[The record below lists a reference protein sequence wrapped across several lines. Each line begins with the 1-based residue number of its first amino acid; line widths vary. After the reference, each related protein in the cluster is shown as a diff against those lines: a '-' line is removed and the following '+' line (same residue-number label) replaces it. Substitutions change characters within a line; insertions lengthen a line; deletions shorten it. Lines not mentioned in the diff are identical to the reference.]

1 MVNFYAILKKE
12 LGSYF
17 KSPIAYMII
26 TVFSV
31 ISGYFFY
38 SLFALFGVMSV
49 QSMNNP
55 NMQSALNITE
65 EVVGPAFSTMS
76 ILILFMAPF
85 LTMRLFSEEKKSGT
99 IELLMTFP
107 IKDIEII
114 MGKFGACFLTFLVML
129 VPTLF
134 YQVILFILGKP
145 ELGPVISGYIG
156 IILLG
161 ASFISLGILISTM
174 TENQIIAAVV
184 TFGALLLFW
193 IIQWG
198 ASFAGPVFAKVLI
211 QLSII
216 EHYQEFARGVID
228 TNDVIFYGLFAF
240 FFLFLTM
247 RSLESK
253 KWRG

>member
-17 KSPIAYMII
+17 KSPIAYMVI

-55 NMQSALNITE
+55 DIQAALNITE
-65 EVVGPAFSTMS
+65 EVVGPVFSTMS
-76 ILILFMAPF
+76 ILILFMTPF

-107 IKDIEII
+107 IRDTEII
-114 MGKFGACFLTFLVML
+114 LGKFGACFITFLVML
-129 VPTLF
+129 APSIF
-134 YQVILFILGKP
+134 YQIILFILGKP
-145 ELGPVISGYIG
+145 EIGPIISGYIG
-156 IILLG
+156 IILMG

-184 TFGALLLFW
+184 TFGSLLLFW
-193 IIQWG
+193 IIQWA
-198 ASFAGPVFAKVLI
+198 ASFTGPVLAKILI
-211 QLSII
+211 HLSII

-228 TNDVIFYGLFAF
+228 TNDAIFYLLFTF

-253 KWRG
+253 KWRS

>member
-1 MVNFYAILKKE
+1 
-12 LGSYF
+12 
-17 KSPIAYMII
+17 
-26 TVFSV
+26 
-31 ISGYFFY
+31 
-38 SLFALFGVMSV
+38 MSV

-76 ILILFMAPF
+76 ILVLFMTPF

>member
-12 LGSYF
+12 LRSYF
-17 KSPIAYMII
+17 TSPIAYMVIM
-26 TVFSV
+26 VFSI
-31 ISGYFFY
+31 ISGYVFY
-38 SLFALFGVMSV
+38 SLLALFGVMSV

-55 NMQSALNITE
+55 YMQSALNITE

-76 ILILFMAPF
+76 IIILFITPF

-99 IELLMTFP
+99 MELLMTFP
-107 IKDIEII
+107 VRDLEII
-114 MGKFGACFLTFLVML
+114 LGKFGACFITFLVML
-129 VPTLF
+129 VPTFF

-145 ELGPVISGYIG
+145 ELGPILTGYVG
-156 IILLG
+156 LILLG
-161 ASFISLGILISTM
+161 AAFISLGILISTT

-198 ASFAGPVFAKVLI
+198 SSFAGPVLAKILV

-228 TNDVIFYGLFAF
+228 TNDTLFYILFSF
-240 FFLFLTM
+240 FFIFLTM
-247 RSLESK
+247 RSLDSM
-253 KWRG
+253 KWRS

>member
-1 MVNFYAILKKE
+1 MVNTYAILKKE
-12 LGSYF
+12 LRSYF
-17 KSPIAYMII
+17 TSPIAYMVI

-55 NMQSALNITE
+55 QMQSALNITE
-65 EVVGPAFSTMS
+65 EVVGPTFSTMS
-76 ILILFMAPF
+76 IIILFMTPF

-99 IELLMTFP
+99 IEMLMTFP
-107 IKDIEII
+107 IKDIEIV
-114 MGKFGACFLTFLVML
+114 MGKFGACFLTFLAML
-129 VPTLF
+129 IPTLL
-134 YQVILFILGKP
+134 YQVILFALGKP

-156 IILLG
+156 IILMG
-161 ASFISLGILISTM
+161 ASFMSLGILISTM

-184 TFGALLLFW
+184 TFGVLLLFW

-198 ASFAGPVFAKVLI
+198 ASFTGPLFAKILI

-228 TNDVIFYGLFAF
+228 TKDAVFYILFSF
-240 FFLFLTM
+240 FFFFLTM

-253 KWRG
+253 KWRS

>member
-1 MVNFYAILKKE
+1 
-12 LGSYF
+12 
-17 KSPIAYMII
+17 
-26 TVFSV
+26 
-31 ISGYFFY
+31 
-38 SLFALFGVMSV
+38 
-49 QSMNNP
+49 
-55 NMQSALNITE
+55 
-65 EVVGPAFSTMS
+65 
-76 ILILFMAPF
+76 
-85 LTMRLFSEEKKSGT
+85 
-99 IELLMTFP
+99 
-107 IKDIEII
+107 
-114 MGKFGACFLTFLVML
+114 ML

>member
-1 MVNFYAILKKE
+1 MVNFFAILKRE
-12 LGSYF
+12 LRSYF
-17 KSPIAYMII
+17 TSPIAYMVI
-26 TVFSV
+26 TVFS
-31 ISGYFFY
+31 IIAGYFFY

-55 NMQSALNITE
+55 YMQSALNITE
-65 EVVGPAFSTMS
+65 EVVGPVFSTMS
-76 ILILFMAPF
+76 ILVLFMTPF

-99 IELLMTFP
+99 IELLLTFP
-107 IKDIEII
+107 IKDIEVI
-114 MGKFGACFLTFLVML
+114 MGKFGACFITFLAML
-129 VPTLF
+129 VPTIF
-134 YQVILFILGKP
+134 YQVILFLLGKP

-198 ASFAGPVFAKVLI
+198 ASFAGPLVGKILI

-216 EHYQEFARGVID
+216 EHYQEFARGVIE
-228 TNDVIFYGLFAF
+228 TNDAIFYILFSF

-247 RSLESK
+247 RSLESN
-253 KWRG
+253 KWRS